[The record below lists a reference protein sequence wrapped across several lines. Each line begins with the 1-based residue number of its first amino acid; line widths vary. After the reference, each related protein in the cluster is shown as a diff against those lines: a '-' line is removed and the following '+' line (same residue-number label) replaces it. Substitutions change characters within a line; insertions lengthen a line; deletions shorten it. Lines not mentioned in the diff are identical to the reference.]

1 MRGYAGLCGA
11 MRGYAGRW
19 CSWGCVWSQ
28 KTMPKAKWPFGLRKG
43 VWLQKKQ
50 LAVKMGLWKRIW
62 SWNRGR
68 KNGIGREN
76 GIVNMDM
83 VVKMILAVKWSLWK
97 RQLLNSRVLR
107 MHGSRQAYLAKR
119 LVLQKVWPQTF
130 CNNNSDNYIYILITY
145 TVIIWIFAGGFPSP
159 SQYIPW

>member
-43 VWLQKKQ
+43 VWLQKNIWP
-50 LAVKMGLWKRIW
+50 WKW
-62 SWNRGR
+62 GCE
-68 KNGIGREN
+68 NGFGRET
-76 GIVNMDM
+76 GIVKTELVAKTGSIVYM
-83 VVKMILAVKWSLWK
+83 VVKMILAVKLSLWK
-97 RQLLNSRVLR
+97 RQLLNSHLLCV
-107 MHGSRQAYLAKR
+107 HGSRQAHLAKR
-119 LVLQKVWPQTF
+119 LVLQKVWLQTF
-130 CNNNSDNYIYILITY
+130 CNSNSDNYIYIYTY
-145 TVIIWIFAGGFPSP
+145 TVIIWFFEGGFPSP